1 MQNIVTGNTSS
12 IFLQLRISF
21 CFHNA
26 NLVTLNQV
34 QDLED
39 VIFATASWYVIW
51 NLNSITVYNLEK
63 LNLFEAYNTINK
75 FDVICLS
82 ESYLESS
89 IASDNDD
96 LNINGSW
103 FFTVLIWLPY

>member
-1 MQNIVTGNTSS
+1 M
-12 IFLQLRISF
+12 
-21 CFHNA
+21 
-26 NLVTLNQV
+26 VTLNHV

-51 NLNSITVYNLEK
+51 NVDSITAYNLEK
-63 LNLFEAYNTINK
+63 LNLFEACNTINK
-75 FDVICLS
+75 FDVIFLS

-96 LNINGSW
+96 LNIKGSW
-103 FFTVLIWLPY
+103 CFTVLI